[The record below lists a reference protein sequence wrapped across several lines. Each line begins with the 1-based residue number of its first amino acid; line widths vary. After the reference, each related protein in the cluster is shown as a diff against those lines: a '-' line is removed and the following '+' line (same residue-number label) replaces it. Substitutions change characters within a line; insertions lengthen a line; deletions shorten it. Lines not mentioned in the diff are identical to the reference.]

1 MRTKLGGSMRYHND
15 GPVDLTHHH
24 AHATIA
30 ERVARRVWGTPPG
43 FRRSL
48 AVVLARLRAA

>member
-1 MRTKLGGSMRYHND
+1 MRTKLGGHMHYRDD

-24 AHATIA
+24 VNATIA

-48 AVVLARLRAA
+48 AIALTKLRAA